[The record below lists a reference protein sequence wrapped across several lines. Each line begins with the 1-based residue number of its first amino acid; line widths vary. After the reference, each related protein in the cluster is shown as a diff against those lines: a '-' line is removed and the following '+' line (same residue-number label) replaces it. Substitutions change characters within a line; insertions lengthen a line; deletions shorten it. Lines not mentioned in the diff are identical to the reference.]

1 MNHIFRTTDHITGSS
16 DTSSNPSQSVLFT
29 GLNSTNLIL
38 IVGGVIVLFLIVIII
53 IQVRGQRRRNQD
65 QERQHSTRSQQY
77 VATAETVYFDIDE
90 NYDRMQ
96 SNRPSEEVKKEEN
109 IPLVKVH
116 CDHPVI
122 PKDLTL
128 SCRSEDS
135 SNESST
141 GTERNSN
148 STSSSN
154 GSYLKPI
161 HA

>member
-1 MNHIFRTTDHITGSS
+1 M
-16 DTSSNPSQSVLFT
+16 
-29 GLNSTNLIL
+29 
-38 IVGGVIVLFLIVIII
+38 
-53 IQVRGQRRRNQD
+53 
-65 QERQHSTRSQQY
+65 
-77 VATAETVYFDIDE
+77 ATAETVYCDIDE

-116 CDHPVI
+116 CDLPVI

>member
-1 MNHIFRTTDHITGSS
+1 M
-16 DTSSNPSQSVLFT
+16 
-29 GLNSTNLIL
+29 
-38 IVGGVIVLFLIVIII
+38 
-53 IQVRGQRRRNQD
+53 
-65 QERQHSTRSQQY
+65 
-77 VATAETVYFDIDE
+77 ATAETVYCDIDE

-109 IPLVKVH
+109 IPLVEVP

-122 PKDLTL
+122 PKDFTL

-135 SNESST
+135 SNESSA